1 MFEMFSISCNA
12 GLQSLA
18 PFPGCTVDHKLIKTI
33 PLFLDAL
40 AQLFHVLDLALV
52 NAVLQDPPY
61 GVVHRV

>member
-18 PFPGCTVDHKLIKTI
+18 PFPDCSVDHTLIKTI

-40 AQLFHVLDLALV
+40 AQLFYVLDLALV

-61 GVVHRV
+61 GVAHRV